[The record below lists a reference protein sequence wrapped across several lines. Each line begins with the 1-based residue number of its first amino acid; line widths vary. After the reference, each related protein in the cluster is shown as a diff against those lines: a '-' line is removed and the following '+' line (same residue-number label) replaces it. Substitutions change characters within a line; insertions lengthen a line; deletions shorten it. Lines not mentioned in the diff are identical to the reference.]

1 MKYMLLICSPEE
13 ADEKLSEEGF
23 RRLMEGYAKLGEDLE
38 RAGAYVSGDRLRT
51 VSTATT
57 VRVRNGK
64 TSFTDGPFAET
75 KEQIGGYYVID
86 VPDLDTAL
94 QWAARV
100 PSAEFGAV
108 EVRPIWPMEDYMP
121 PGMRT
126 D

>member
-13 ADEKLSEEGF
+13 ADEKLSEDGF
-23 RRLMEGYAKLGEDLE
+23 RRLMEGYARLGEDLE
-38 RAGAYVSGDRLRT
+38 RSGAYVAGDRLRT

-57 VRVRNGK
+57 VRVRDGK
-64 TSFTDGPFAET
+64 TLFTDGPFAET
-75 KEQIGGYYVID
+75 KEQIGGYYIID
-86 VPDLDTAL
+86 VPDLDAAL

-121 PGMRT
+121 PA
-126 D
+126 DS